1 MAGRLFAGGLCQFFI
16 VHEGRDGA
24 MGSFAVLQ
32 GSHILVI
39 HPRPEEVRVLLNRLQ
54 AAGVHLSMATASQQG
69 LQRAQVMAPHLIL
82 LHVQMPKV
90 DGFVLCRLLRETS
103 VTRGTPIIFISTAST
118 VDERLQGFALG
129 AADYLTQP
137 FVPEEVMARI
147 CIHLARKANSV
158 ERTREQDSP
167 ALQDADEIILH
178 AAKRLINQQLDSP
191 PALADMARLVGTHG
205 KNLTAIF
212 RRYTGMTVYG
222 YIRAER
228 LRRSEELLA
237 NSNASIQDI
246 AELIGFRSGANF
258 ATAFRRFTGK
268 TPSAFRN
275 HSRRVKHR

>member
-1 MAGRLFAGGLCQFFI
+1 
-16 VHEGRDGA
+16 

-39 HPRPEEVRVLLNRLQ
+39 HPRPEELRVLLNRLQ

-147 CIHLARKANSV
+147 CIHLARKANPV

-258 ATAFRRFTGK
+258 ATAFRQHTGK
-268 TPSAFRN
+268 TPSAYRN
-275 HSRRVKHR
+275 HIRRVKHQ

>member
-1 MAGRLFAGGLCQFFI
+1 
-16 VHEGRDGA
+16 

-39 HPRPEEVRVLLNRLQ
+39 HPRPEELRVLLNRLQ

-82 LHVQMPKV
+82 LHVQMPKM
-90 DGFVLCRLLRETS
+90 DGFVLCRLLREAS

-129 AADYLTQP
+129 ATDYLTQP

-191 PALADMARLVGTHG
+191 PALAEMARLVGTHG
-205 KNLTAIF
+205 KKLTAIF
-212 RRYTGMTVYG
+212 RRHLDMTVYA

-228 LRRSEELLA
+228 LRKSQELLA
-237 NSNASIQDI
+237 NSDASIQDI

-258 ATAFRRFTGK
+258 ATAFRQRTGK

-275 HSRRVKHR
+275 HSRRVKHQ

>member
-1 MAGRLFAGGLCQFFI
+1 
-16 VHEGRDGA
+16 
-24 MGSFAVLQ
+24 
-32 GSHILVI
+32 
-39 HPRPEEVRVLLNRLQ
+39 
-54 AAGVHLSMATASQQG
+54 
-69 LQRAQVMAPHLIL
+69 
-82 LHVQMPKV
+82 
-90 DGFVLCRLLRETS
+90 
-103 VTRGTPIIFISTAST
+103 
-118 VDERLQGFALG
+118 
-129 AADYLTQP
+129 
-137 FVPEEVMARI
+137 MARI
-147 CIHLARKANSV
+147 CIHLARKANPV
-158 ERTREQDSP
+158 ERTREQGST
-167 ALQDADEIILH
+167 AFRDADEIILH

-258 ATAFRRFTGK
+258 ATAFRQRTGK

-275 HSRRVKHR
+275 HSRRVKHQ